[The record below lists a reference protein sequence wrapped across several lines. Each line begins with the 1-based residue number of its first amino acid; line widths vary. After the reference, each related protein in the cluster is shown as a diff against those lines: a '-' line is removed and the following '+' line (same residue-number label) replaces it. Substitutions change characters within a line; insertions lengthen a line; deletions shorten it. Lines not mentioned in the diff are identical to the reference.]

1 MQNPTT
7 QIDDETYFPTHFSEA
22 IFSGVV
28 LRVKRTELQDDSATK
43 MAIFLFP
50 PIFLT
55 FGEVMQRQSQCST
68 FSNQHTSN
76 LGTT

>member
-28 LRVKRTELQDDSATK
+28 LRVGRTELQDDSATK
-43 MAIFLFP
+43 MAIFYSP
-50 PIFLT
+50 HFLNVWRSDAASKSM
-55 FGEVMQRQSQCST
+55 FD
-68 FSNQHTSN
+68 FH
-76 LGTT
+76 